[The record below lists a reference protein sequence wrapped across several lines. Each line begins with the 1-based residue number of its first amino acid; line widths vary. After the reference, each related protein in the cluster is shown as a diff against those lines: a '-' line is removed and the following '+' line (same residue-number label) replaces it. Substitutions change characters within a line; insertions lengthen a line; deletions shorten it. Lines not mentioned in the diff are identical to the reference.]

1 MNYRSLGPIKRAS
14 CLALGGG
21 GIGQVLGAAD
31 RDEALATVEAA
42 AAGINFFDVVETN
55 FLWRL
60 YYFLERS
67 LAYISKKSSIG
78 LDNRPLTAVEPTW

>member
-1 MNYRSLGPIKRAS
+1 MSFSKNFNKSNEFQKKTS
-14 CLALGGG
+14 
-21 GIGQVLGAAD
+21 
-31 RDEALATVEAA
+31 
-42 AAGINFFDVVETN
+42 NFFDVVETN

-78 LDNRPLTAVEPTW
+78 LDNRSLTAVEPTW